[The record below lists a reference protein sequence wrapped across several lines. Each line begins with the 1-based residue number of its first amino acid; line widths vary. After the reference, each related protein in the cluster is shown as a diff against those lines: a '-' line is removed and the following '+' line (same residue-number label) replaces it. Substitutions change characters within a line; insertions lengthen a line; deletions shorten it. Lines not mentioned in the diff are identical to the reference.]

1 MKPKYIYKNKRQK
14 AFLGAAIGAVANVV
28 GGIISNKKKKKAEET
43 AFKQQQ
49 EAQFRND
56 NFIQAS
62 ALSQMANNTDYID
75 DYKKRISFKCGGRR
89 KAELGTSTTSKTNS
103 SANTSSDNTKNSSSN
118 TSSSSSSS
126 SSRTSSS
133 NSSNN
138 NSSNS
143 GGLNLNLKNIFSSE
157 NIGTFKENAV
167 DALPGL
173 GTLATSILT
182 KPSTPKMIQRG
193 TQIQVPQEQK
203 VLTNNTYQVD
213 ANGNPIID
221 TNIDRMQMYKIGGR
235 KRSKCK

>member
-1 MKPKYIYKNKRQK
+1 MKAKYIYKNKRQK
-14 AFLGAAIGAVANVV
+14 AFLGAAIGAVASVV
-28 GGIISNKKKKKAEET
+28 GGVISAKKQKKAEEA

-49 EAQFRND
+49 IQQNISD
-56 NFIQAS
+56 NFSQAN
-62 ALSQMANNTDYID
+62 AMAQMANNTNYID

-89 KAELGTSTTSKTNS
+89 KAELGTSTTSETNS
-103 SANTSSDNTKNSSSN
+103 STTTSSDNTKN
-118 TSSSSSSS
+118 
-126 SSRTSSS
+126 
-133 NSSNN
+133 NSG
-138 NSSNS
+138 NS

-167 DALPGL
+167 DAIPGL
-173 GTLATSILT
+173 GNLTTSILT

-193 TQIQVPQEQK
+193 TQIQVPKEQK

-221 TNIDRMQMYKIGGR
+221 TNIDRMQMYRIGGR

>member
-1 MKPKYIYKNKRQK
+1 MKAKYIYKNKRQK
-14 AFLGAAIGAVANVV
+14 AFLGAAIGAVASVV
-28 GGIISNKKKKKAEET
+28 GSVISAKKQKKAEEA

-49 EAQFRND
+49 MQQNISD
-56 NFIQAS
+56 NFSQAN
-62 ALSQMANNTDYID
+62 AMAQMANNTNYID

-89 KAELGTSTTSKTNS
+89 KAELGISTTSETNS
-103 SANTSSDNTKNSSSN
+103 STTTSSDNTK
-118 TSSSSSSS
+118 
-126 SSRTSSS
+126 
-133 NSSNN
+133 N

-167 DALPGL
+167 DAMPGL
-173 GTLATSILT
+173 GNLATSILT
-182 KPSTPKMIQRG
+182 KPSTPKMVQRG
-193 TQIQVPQEQK
+193 AHIQVPKEQK
-203 VLTNNTYQVD
+203 VLTNNIYQVD

>member
-1 MKPKYIYKNKRQK
+1 MKPKYIYKNERQK
-14 AFLGAAIGAVANVV
+14 AFLGAAIGAVTNVV
-28 GGIISNKKKKKAEET
+28 GGIISNKKKKKAEES

-62 ALSQMANNTDYID
+62 ALSQIANNTGYID

-89 KAELGTSTTSKTNS
+89 KAELGTSTDSKTDS
-103 SANTSSDNTKNSSSN
+103 STNTSSDNTKNNSSS

-126 SSRTSSS
+126 SSSTSSS
-133 NSSNN
+133 NSSNS
-138 NSSNS
+138 SSNS

-173 GTLATSILT
+173 GNLATSILT
-182 KPSTPKMIQRG
+182 KPSITKMIQRG
-193 TQIQVPQEQK
+193 VQIQVPQEQK

-213 ANGNPIID
+213 DNGNPIID
-221 TNIDRMQMYKIGGR
+221 TNIDRMQMYRIGGR

>member
-1 MKPKYIYKNKRQK
+1 MKAKYIYKNKRQK
-14 AFLGAAIGAVANVV
+14 AFLGAAIGAVASVV
-28 GGIISNKKKKKAEET
+28 GSVISAKKQKKAEEA

-49 EAQFRND
+49 IQQNISD
-56 NFIQAS
+56 NFSQAN
-62 ALSQMANNTDYID
+62 AMAQIANNTNYID

-89 KAELGTSTTSKTNS
+89 KAELGTSTTSETNS
-103 SANTSSDNTKNSSSN
+103 STTTSSDNTK
-118 TSSSSSSS
+118 
-126 SSRTSSS
+126 
-133 NSSNN
+133 N

-157 NIGTFKENAV
+157 NVGTFKENAA
-167 DALPGL
+167 DAMPGL
-173 GTLATSILT
+173 GNLATSILT

-213 ANGNPIID
+213 ANGNPVID
-221 TNIDRMQMYKIGGR
+221 TNIDRMQMYRIGGR